1 MARVFVCF
9 VTGHLMV
16 LLAVASLG
24 LFQVGD
30 NPNRHVAL
38 AVFLLLL
45 TCLLQVM
52 VFVYLN
58 VTGKMIAQAVHL
70 RQLDLSLVHE
80 ARRLK
85 SRFTRVMGMVIGA
98 TVLIT
103 ATGAYQW
110 REGVSLY
117 YHFPSAF
124 VFLTVHIASSYLEYV
139 LICENRALVAE
150 VLRRYH
156 SRCGATDAPS
166 PASSEVRS
174 VGGTVR

>member
-1 MARVFVCF
+1 MARVFACF
-9 VTGHLMV
+9 VAGHLLVM
-16 LLAVASLG
+16 LAVACLG

-45 TCLLQVM
+45 TCLLQVL

-70 RQLDLSLVHE
+70 RQLDLTPVEE

-85 SRFTRVMGMVIGA
+85 FRFTRIMATVIGA

-110 REGVSLY
+110 REGLSLY

-124 VFLTVHIASSYLEYV
+124 IFLAVHVASSYLEYV
-139 LICENRALVAE
+139 LICENRALVEE

-156 SRCGATDAPS
+156 SRSAGYIGS
-166 PASSEVRS
+166 GPASSEVRRADVTPS
-174 VGGTVR
+174 

>member
-1 MARVFVCF
+1 
-9 VTGHLMV
+9 MV
-16 LLAVASLG
+16 MLAVACLG

-45 TCLLQVM
+45 TCLLQVL

-70 RQLDLSLVHE
+70 RELDFTPVEE

-85 SRFTRVMGMVIGA
+85 FRFTRIMGTVIGA

-110 REGVSLY
+110 REGLSLY

-124 VFLTVHIASSYLEYV
+124 IFLAVHVASSYLEYV
-139 LICENRALVAE
+139 LICENRALLEE

-156 SRCGATDAPS
+156 SRSAGYIGS
-166 PASSEVRS
+166 GPASSEVRRADVTPS
-174 VGGTVR
+174 